1 MTPRKP
7 PRLRRLFE
15 VGLPAVARLLLAVS
29 R

>member
-7 PRLRRLFE
+7 PRLRRLSG
-15 VGLPAVARLLLAVS
+15 VGFPAVARLLLAVS